1 VRALYFDVRGE
12 PAIGLFHPASG
23 TAGPSVLIC
32 PPFGREDATSY
43 RSRRWWAESLADAG
57 MPALR
62 FDLPGTGDSGGG
74 IGAPGRLESW
84 LAAVDA
90 AARLLH
96 AETGRARTAAI
107 GIGLGGMLAVAALEA
122 GAPIDDL
129 VLWGAPASGRAL
141 VRELAMFARIE
152 SESIVVAG
160 GTPPPPGSPA
170 TLAPGGFPLPDEL
183 LESLGE
189 LDLATLQLPP
199 VEGRRAL
206 LLARDGIAPD
216 AELHKAFEEND
227 VQVDVADG
235 NGYGAMMTVLP
246 EEARLPEAVRECVE
260 SWLQTR
266 ATHTR
271 KPRGAAA
278 PAVSTSADLTTEA
291 GRVRETP
298 HEADHSSG
306 RLFGILA
313 EPVEVPSTGLG
324 LVLLNAGAIRRSGPS
339 RLWVELARR
348 WAAQG
353 VPTLRV
359 DLDGIG
365 DASGNSDSTG
375 LAALY
380 AEGHVDQVKAA
391 LDALTARVDPDRV
404 ALLGLCAGAYWGFH
418 TALVD
423 DRVSLVVMLNP
434 RLLFWDAEIVEGRD
448 ARRRRRRIFQAS
460 AWRELWR
467 APWWSVPARI
477 LTRAG
482 LVAAEPLRSLTRR
495 RADAAARTSAASAF
509 DRLAA
514 SRTRAVFAFC
524 DGEPLHDDLVADGVF
539 DQHDRWPQL
548 ELIQLPGRD
557 HVLRPLWMHEHV
569 DEAVDRV
576 LADELLRN
584 SYGSA
589 TA

>member
-1 VRALYFDVRGE
+1 MRALYFDVRGE
-12 PAIGLFHPASG
+12 PALGLFHPAAG

-43 RSRRWWAESLADAG
+43 RSRRRWAESLADAG

-62 FDLPGTGDSGGG
+62 FDLPGTGDSGGR

-90 AARLLH
+90 AARLLQ

-107 GIGLGGMLAVAALEA
+107 GIGLGGMLAVAALDT

-129 VLWGAPASGRAL
+129 VLWGTPASGRAL
-141 VRELAMFARIE
+141 VRELGMFARIE

-160 GTPPPPGSPA
+160 GTPPPADAPA
-170 TLAPGGFPLPDEL
+170 TIAPGGFPIPEEL
-183 LESLGE
+183 LQALGE
-189 LDLATLQLPP
+189 LDLARLRLPP
-199 VEGRRAL
+199 LEGRRAL

-216 AELHKAFEEND
+216 AELRKALEKND
-227 VQVDVADG
+227 VHVDVADG
-235 NGYGAMMTVLP
+235 DGYGAMMTVLP
-246 EEARLPEAVRECVE
+246 EEARLPQAMKQCVE
-260 SWLQTR
+260 NWLR
-266 ATHTR
+266 AGATKAQRRHTDV
-271 KPRGAAA
+271 A
-278 PAVSTSADLTTEA
+278 PAVSASAELTTHA

-298 HEADHSSG
+298 LEADHAGG

-313 EPVEVPSTGLG
+313 EPVDVPSTGLG

-348 WAAQG
+348 WASQG
-353 VPTLRV
+353 VSTLRV

-365 DASGNSDSTG
+365 DASGESGTTG
-375 LAALY
+375 LSALY
-380 AEGHVDQVKAA
+380 AEGHVDQVQAA
-391 LDALTARVDPDRV
+391 VDALSERMKPERV

-434 RLLFWDAEIVEGRD
+434 RLLFWDREIVEGRD
-448 ARRRRRRIFQAS
+448 ARNRRRRIFRAS

-467 APWWSVPARI
+467 APWWSVPMRI

-482 LVAAEPLRSLTRR
+482 LVAAEPLRSVARR
-495 RADAAARTSAASAF
+495 RAHASTRASAESAF

-514 SRTRAVFAFC
+514 SRTRTVLAFC
-524 DGEPLHDDLVADGVF
+524 EGEPLHDDLVAAGVF

-548 ELIQLPGRD
+548 ELVRLPGRD

-576 LADELLRN
+576 LAAELLRD